1 MEITGG
7 STYSTS
13 QIIVDTSSIPVY
25 NNTLRV
31 RGGEGGVYRCT
42 VSNRQNLSS
51 TNVAR
56 LTLSCKWLYPRY
68 FYGSLFM

>member
-1 MEITGG
+1 MVWRRDGKEITEN

-31 RGGEGGVYRCT
+31 RGREGGVYRCT
-42 VSNRQNLSS
+42 V
-51 TNVAR
+51 TNSQKSVGAVLQVSR
-56 LTLSCKWLYPRY
+56 K
-68 FYGSLFM
+68 